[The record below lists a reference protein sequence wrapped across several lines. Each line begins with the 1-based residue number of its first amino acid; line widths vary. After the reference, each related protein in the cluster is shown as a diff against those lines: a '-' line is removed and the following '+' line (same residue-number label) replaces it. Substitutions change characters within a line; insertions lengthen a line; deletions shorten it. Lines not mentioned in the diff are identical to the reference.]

1 MVRLDNMQFYAYH
14 GCLEQERRGGNNFSV
29 DITYDYDMRHAAS
42 KDDLACA
49 VNYAEVY
56 DIVKAQMAIPSNLL
70 ENVAWRI
77 REAILAAFPALTF
90 LSVKVTK
97 HNPPVEGRVGASSV
111 TIDR

>member
-1 MVRLDNMQFYAYH
+1 MVRLDNMQFFAYH
-14 GCLEQERRGGNNFSV
+14 GCLEQERRDGNNFSV
-29 DITYDYDMRHAAS
+29 DVAFDYDMRQATCT
-42 KDDLACA
+42 DDLACA

-70 ENVAWRI
+70 ENLAWRI
-77 REAILAAFPALTF
+77 REAIFAAFPSLTF

-97 HNPPVEGRVGASSV
+97 YNPPVDGRVESSSV